1 MIFVPFSLK
10 MLHFLNFFINPFI
23 HTSICTKKDG
33 HVHIVWGG
41 GGGGGWGGG
50 SVAPSLLSLFFF
62 AMVYI
67 MYMLIITHSSN
78 SSIHR

>member
-10 MLHFLNFFINPFI
+10 MLHFLIFFYLSFYTYKHLYKEGWP
-23 HTSICTKKDG
+23 CTYS
-33 HVHIVWGG
+33 VCVC
-41 GGGGGWGGG
+41 GGG

-62 AMVYI
+62 SAMVYI